1 MLKWLRQRFGSSKPS
16 PPPARPA
23 ASIPQ
28 YGSHEVSPQ
37 EVKKKLDDGESIIL
51 LDVREPQERQIAV
64 IPQAKHIPMG
74 EIHARYKEISD
85 DPAAEIIV
93 FCHYSE
99 RSEVVMHQLWGL
111 GYQNAKV
118 MLGGIDAWSVEID
131 PKIPRY

>member
-1 MLKWLRQRFGSSKPS
+1 MLNWLKQLFGSAKPS
-16 PPPARPA
+16 TQPARPA
-23 ASIPQ
+23 AAVPRSD
-28 YGSHEVSPQ
+28 SHEVSPQ
-37 EVKKKLDDGESIIL
+37 EVKKKLDNGEPIIL
-51 LDVREPQERQIAV
+51 LDVREPQELQIAA

-85 DPAAEIIV
+85 DPGAEIIV
-93 FCHYSE
+93 FCHYSD

-118 MLGGIDAWSVEID
+118 MPGGIDAWSVEID

>member
-1 MLKWLRQRFGSSKPS
+1 MLNWLKQLFGSSKPS

-23 ASIPQ
+23 AFVPQ
-28 YGSHEVSPQ
+28 YDSHEVSPQ
-37 EVKKKLDDGESIIL
+37 EVKKKLDDGAPIIL
-51 LDVREPQERQIAV
+51 LDVREERELRIAA
-64 IPQAKHIPMG
+64 IPRALHIPMG

-85 DPAAEIIV
+85 DPAAEVIV
-93 FCHYSE
+93 FCHHGA

-118 MLGGIDAWSVEID
+118 MPGGIDAWSVEID